1 MQLELKDI
9 NVYYDKVHVLS
20 DISLGVEPGSVA
32 ALIGANGAGKTTTLR
47 TISGLKRAVTG
58 EIQFEGER
66 IDRLAVE
73 EIVKRGIIHVAE
85 GGNLFPYISVLDN
98 IKIGAYLQNNTDFKS
113 RLQDIYQRFP
123 ILKQRSGQMAA
134 TLSGGEKQMLAVARA
149 LMARPKLLLLDEPTL
164 GLSPVMSRQ
173 IAGIVTEINRD
184 GISVILVEQNA
195 RMALSLATTGY
206 VLETGRIVMVDQ
218 ASKLLD
224 NEHVKMAYLGG

>member
-20 DISLGVEPGSVA
+20 DVSLGVEPGSVA

-47 TISGLKRAVTG
+47 TISGLKRAAAG

-113 RLQDIYQRFP
+113 RLQDIYRRFP

-173 IAGIVTEINRD
+173 IAGIITEINRD

-206 VLETGRIVMVDQ
+206 VMETGRIVMVDE

-224 NEHVKMAYLGG
+224 NEHVKIAYLGG

>member
-1 MQLELKDI
+1 MQLELKHV

-20 DISLGVEPGSVA
+20 DVSLGVEPGSVA

-47 TISGLKRAVTG
+47 TISGLKRVVTG

-98 IKIGAYLQNNTDFKS
+98 IKIGAYLQNNTDFKG
-113 RLQDIYQRFP
+113 RLQDIYHRFP

-195 RMALSLATTGY
+195 RMALSLATIGY

>member
-1 MQLELKDI
+1 MQLTLKDI
-9 NVYYDKVHVLS
+9 NVYYDKVHALADV
-20 DISLGVEPGSVA
+20 SLGVETGSVA

-47 TISGLKRAVTG
+47 TISGLKRAVGG
-58 EIQFEGER
+58 EILFEGER

-98 IKIGAYLQNNTDFKS
+98 IKIGAYLQKNIDFKS
-113 RLQDIYQRFP
+113 RLQDVYQRFP
-123 ILKQRSGQMAA
+123 ILKQRSGQVAA

-173 IAGIVTEINRD
+173 IAGMVTEINRD

-195 RMALSLATTGY
+195 RMALSLARTGY
-206 VLETGRIVMVDQ
+206 VLETGRIVMMDE
-218 ASKLLD
+218 ASRLLD